1 MKTRNMRRRKNRKQ
15 TQRGGVK
22 FIEHLRRVF
31 SRDPLDTRLQPPPPP
46 PNAVAAWQ
54 QHATEAQSIDA
65 KDLLSS
71 LYMLSDIL
79 SRVRMTTAH
88 DINDLNRRISTLEAL
103 AAHHQP
109 HATAASLARPTA
121 THRSIAAGWR

>member
-1 MKTRNMRRRKNRKQ
+1 MVKKTRNMRRRKNRKQ

-22 FIEHLRRVF
+22 FIDHLKRLF
-31 SRDPLDTRLQPPPPP
+31 SGDPLVPTPPAASAPPLYDDL
-46 PNAVAAWQ
+46 
-54 QHATEAQSIDA
+54 EA

-71 LYMLSDIL
+71 LSMLSDIL

-103 AAHHQP
+103 AAHQP
-109 HATAASLARPTA
+109 HATAARATA
-121 THRSIAAGWR
+121 PPLSIAARWQ